1 MRIVNLDLDED
12 FLKRF
17 YDLTGD
23 KIPETIT
30 IVSLK
35 KQVLNIRDRFRSILA
50 DSNGASTE
58 QEDVLVEESSTS
70 VSRGNNVLL
79 VDNLGVV
86 TYQVQMIMS
95 KLGFQVTSTKDVYG
109 ALSLFE
115 DKEFDFVLMDLLIP
129 TEREGF
135 ILLAEIK
142 RIAAKKG
149 IKPIIG
155 VMSVAGK
162 KELKTESLEKGAD
175 FYLEKANNWQKT
187 LADIVADY
195 IKEGDFNHE
204 N

>member
-17 YDLTGD
+17 FDLTGD
-23 KIPETIT
+23 KVPETIT

-35 KQVLNIRDRFRSILA
+35 KQVLNIRERFRTILA
-50 DSNGASTE
+50 DSSGGSSQDNEEKEE
-58 QEDVLVEESSTS
+58 QPLSM
-70 VSRGNNVLL
+70 SRGNNVLL

-95 KLGFQVTSTKDVYG
+95 KLGFQITATKDVYG

-115 DKEFDFVLMDLLIP
+115 DKDFDFVIMDLLIP

-135 ILLAEIK
+135 ILLGELQ
-142 RIAAKKG
+142 RIAKRKG
-149 IKPIIG
+149 TKLVIG

-162 KELKTESLEKGAD
+162 KELKNETLEKGAD
-175 FYLEKANNWQKT
+175 FYLEKTQNWQQKLT
-187 LADIVADY
+187 DIVKDY
-195 IKEGDFNHE
+195 ITE
-204 N
+204 

>member
-17 YDLTGD
+17 FDLTGD
-23 KIPETIT
+23 KVPETIT

-58 QEDVLVEESSTS
+58 QDSSADDEPALTMT
-70 VSRGNNVLL
+70 RGNNVLL

-95 KLGFQVTSTKDVYG
+95 RLGFQITSTKDVYG

-115 DKEFDFVLMDLLIP
+115 DKEFDFILMDLLIP

-135 ILLAEIK
+135 ILLGELQ
-142 RIAAKKG
+142 RIARKKG
-149 IKPIIG
+149 INPIIG

-162 KELKTESLEKGAD
+162 KELKAESIEKGAD
-175 FYLEKANNWQKT
+175 FYLEKSHNWQQRLT
-187 LADIVADY
+187 DIVTDY
-195 IKEGDFNHE
+195 IGEGDFDHE
-204 N
+204 K

>member
-17 YDLTGD
+17 FDLTGD
-23 KIPETIT
+23 KVPETIT

-35 KQVLNIRDRFRSILA
+35 KQVLNIRERFRTILA
-50 DSNGASTE
+50 DSSGGSSQDNEE
-58 QEDVLVEESSTS
+58 QEEQPLSM
-70 VSRGNNVLL
+70 SRGNNVLL

-95 KLGFQVTSTKDVYG
+95 KLGFQITTTKDVYG

-115 DKEFDFVLMDLLIP
+115 DKDFDFVIMDLLIP

-135 ILLAEIK
+135 ILLGELQ
-142 RIAAKKG
+142 RIAKRKG
-149 IKPIIG
+149 TKLVIG

-162 KELKTESLEKGAD
+162 KELKNEALEKGAD
-175 FYLEKANNWQKT
+175 FYLEKSHNWQQKLT
-187 LADIVADY
+187 EIVKDY
-195 IKEGDFNHE
+195 ITE
-204 N
+204 

>member
-17 YDLTGD
+17 FDLTGD
-23 KIPETIT
+23 KVPDTIT

-35 KQVLNIRDRFRSILA
+35 KQVLNIRERFRTILA
-50 DSNGASTE
+50 DSSGGSSQDNDE
-58 QEDVLVEESSTS
+58 QEEQPLSM
-70 VSRGNNVLL
+70 SRGNNVLL

-95 KLGFQVTSTKDVYG
+95 KLGFQITATKDVYG

-115 DKEFDFVLMDLLIP
+115 DKDFDFVIMDLLIP

-135 ILLAEIK
+135 ILLGELQ
-142 RIAAKKG
+142 RIAKRKG
-149 IKPIIG
+149 TKLVIG

-162 KELKTESLEKGAD
+162 KELKNETLEKGAD
-175 FYLEKANNWQKT
+175 FYLEKTQNWQQKLT
-187 LADIVADY
+187 DIVKDY
-195 IKEGDFNHE
+195 ITE
-204 N
+204 